1 MLAITAL
8 VYTVSKLIFG
18 AHKSRYKW
26 KKQAV
31 LVRAADNGTFGD
43 DVSEETQDH
52 TVLSATMLF

>member
-1 MLAITAL
+1 MHLFTQFQNSFL
-8 VYTVSKLIFG
+8 VLTNPDVSG
-18 AHKSRYKW
+18 